1 MTSTIKVGSKANLT
15 ELLANALQRLLDHL
29 KEAAF
34 FSAKDLD
41 SVGRNLDR
49 MQDTLRREDQS
60 YSPHLLTLLE
70 NRISGCRKTLLEL
83 RSLLANLSPALA
95 PIHERLV
102 SILRS
107 VAAANTRRKVF
118 FILLST
124 AIPN

>member
-1 MTSTIKVGSKANLT
+1 METDR
-15 ELLANALQRLLDHL
+15 LQRLLDHL

-49 MQDTLRREDQS
+49 MQETLQRKDQS
-60 YSPHLLTLLE
+60 YSPHLVTLLE
-70 NRISGCRKTLLEL
+70 NRISTCRKTLSDL
-83 RSLLANLSPALA
+83 RAMLANLSPALA

-107 VAAANTRRKVF
+107 VAAANARRKVRNVCF
-118 FILLST
+118 ST
-124 AIPN
+124 AAPS